1 MSKRNSDGDV
11 LSNRLSLGLAKNQKL
26 LASWM
31 GTHTNAQPA
40 TDTSKSEEEEDNDLK
55 QESFGHDR

>member
-11 LSNRLSLGLAKNQKL
+11 LANRLSLGLAKNQKL

-31 GTHTNAQPA
+31 GSEPSAQS
-40 TDTSKSEEEEDNDLK
+40 TEDTSKTEDEDVELK
-55 QESFGHDR
+55 QNFYGHDR